1 MLTMNI
7 CLLLILLCLPLLGR
21 QLMHFGGTGN
31 AVDEV
36 INLTHAGERNI
47 LVVVAI
53 CSKTKPQVGLRVYV
67 IVYNG
72 DGIGAI
78 ADIIMNLSR
87 LQNTCSGSMLLSLFK
102 NVTCFLL
109 FNH

>member
-1 MLTMNI
+1 
-7 CLLLILLCLPLLGR
+7 
-21 QLMHFGGTGN
+21 MHFGGTGK
-31 AVDEV
+31 AFDEV
-36 INLTHAGERNI
+36 INLTHVGQRNI

-72 DGIGAI
+72 NGIGAI

-87 LQNTCSGSMLLSLFK
+87 LRNTCSGFMLLSLFK

-109 FNH
+109 F